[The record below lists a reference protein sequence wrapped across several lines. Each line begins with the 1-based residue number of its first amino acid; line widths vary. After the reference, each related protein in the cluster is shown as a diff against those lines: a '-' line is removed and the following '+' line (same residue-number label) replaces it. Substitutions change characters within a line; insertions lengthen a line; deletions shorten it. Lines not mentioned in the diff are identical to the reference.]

1 MTLPDSVVCNYPIQV
16 RPIVMIQEVFID
28 SLQQQVRMLWG
39 ESREVRVFL
48 LGGHARPHRS
58 DLYRCSHWGI
68 SVSVPFLLLFLFL
81 RLVHR
86 FCLRLAL
93 SGLLALLDLLSLYAG
108 GSLAS
113 YPCFLSP
120 SSFSLPA
127 PPPSA
132 YPPLDPRV
140 CRACS
145 VGAGVWTLGG
155 IPPAVS

>member
-1 MTLPDSVVCNYPIQV
+1 MLACSVVCDSPVQV
-16 RPIVMIQEVFID
+16 RPVVVMREVSID
-28 SLQQQVRMLWG
+28 SLQQQVRMFWG
-39 ESREVRVFL
+39 EYQEFRVFL
-48 LGGHARPHRS
+48 WGGHVFPHVN
-58 DLYRCSHWGI
+58 DLYRCPPWGL
-68 SVSVPFLLLFLFL
+68 SVPDPFLLIPLLFLFRL
-81 RLVHR
+81 RLYPT
-86 FCLRLAL
+86 L

-108 GSLAS
+108 GSLAL